1 MTADPDFPLRQI
13 RFALGEGSNLGRAK
27 NVSESYDKFRGRF
40 REPFVTPEKRHEY
53 LKMNDRRQAHLKG
66 TAGWYMRAPVG
77 EGKRTRD
84 SIKPGDLI
92 TLDIDYATPEFMAE
106 LLDGNIL
113 SGVTLFAHTTRSST
127 PEKPRARILIPTKN
141 PLPADRYQAACRIVA
156 QLVDP
161 EMKVVDKVSAR
172 VAQMMYLPTVSSDMA
187 KHYVFYEQPGG
198 LLDWEKVIRLWEKKN
213 GSANDIANLP
223 RFPGE
228 HELREAAEK
237 AEDPLTKDGIVGT
250 FCRAWSI
257 TELVTG
263 KDGEPGPLEDL
274 YEATEWHNGVITR
287 MSYTKGSTSNGAVVY
302 DDKFVY
308 SHHGSD
314 PAQDQLLNAYD
325 LCRYHLHNAA
335 ADDTDDPMGERP
347 SVKAMN
353 KWAAELPAYKRQVVE
368 ERYDLDTMFADDDD
382 TSWID
387 DGTDDEE
394 RDLLG
399 FDHLT
404 AGAQA
409 TADQAE
415 LDEIS
420 ALLGVP
426 VETVVET
433 GPSRYQRM
441 RAAKPPKNWVAT
453 ELELTDDGTIR
464 STLHNVAVI
473 VTNDPRFF
481 RKIAYNE
488 FSNQVVL
495 LSDIKTKSKTIP
507 EVRCTDRERGMLWSD
522 LYDITIRA
530 VIEAPN
536 GRGKPGYGF
545 KVSDRD
551 LVSGVKLAAR
561 NNAFHPIREKI
572 AGWRGTWDGKPRIA
586 TFMQRTVGAEDSV
599 FVSEAFKLMLVA
611 SIARI
616 ETPGHKFDYA
626 TILEGP
632 QGIGKST
639 LIKLLY
645 GEEFF
650 GEIDVDLADR
660 RQVAEQIAGK
670 WALELPELS
679 SLHKADHNNAKHFM
693 RRTDDDVR
701 EAYGRTVSR
710 FPRQCVFWGTTND
723 RTYLRDPTGNR
734 SYWIVKCNTQSIDFR
749 AVLRERDQL
758 WAEAVAIYDEMRA
771 RYPSGTLPLTLSH
784 EAEAEAKRLQEN
796 ARQKEMWENWL
807 ESVLDWIERPVRK
820 EALFADNG
828 WDLDPLGSED
838 VDELVLRAAFTAEQ
852 AFVGALG
859 LREGELTNPTHAAAW
874 AKVSGSLAEL
884 GYAKTKCRVRGKQA
898 RWHIIPGRDTLDL
911 RRGFALSG
919 EAKPTSESR
928 APESLI

>member
-1 MTADPDFPLRQI
+1 MTTDPEFPLRQI
-13 RFALGEGSNLGRAK
+13 RFSIGDGSNLGRAK
-27 NVSESYDKFRGRF
+27 NVSEEYAKVRARF
-40 REPFVTPEKRHEY
+40 AKPLVTPEKRHEY
-53 LKMNDRRQAHLKG
+53 LKMNDKRQAHLKS
-66 TAGWYMRAPVG
+66 TAGWYMRAHVG

-84 SIKPGDLI
+84 SIMPGDLI

-141 PLPADRYQAACRIVA
+141 PLPPDRYQAACRIVA

-172 VAQMMYLPTVSSDMA
+172 VAQMMFFPTVSSDME
-187 KHYVFYEQPGG
+187 KHYVYYEQPGG
-198 LLDWEKVIRLWEKKN
+198 LLDWEKAIRRWERTN

-228 HELREAAEK
+228 HELRESAEK

-250 FCRAWSI
+250 FCRTYSI

-263 KDGEPGPLEDL
+263 KDGEEPLLGEF
-274 YEATEWHNGVITR
+274 YEPTEWHNGVITR

-353 KWAAELPAYKRQVVE
+353 KWAADQPAYKRQIVE
-368 ERYDLDTMFADDDD
+368 EKYDLDTMLADDDD
-382 TSWID
+382 TSWVD
-387 DGTDDEE
+387 DGADEE
-394 RDLLG
+394 HDLLG
-399 FDHLT
+399 FDHVT
-404 AGAQA
+404 AGARA
-409 TADQAE
+409 KADQAE

-420 ALLGVP
+420 DLLGVP
-426 VETVVET
+426 VESVVDV
-433 GPSRYQRM
+433 GPDRYQRM

-464 STLHNVAVI
+464 STLHNVATI

-507 EVRCTDRERGMLWSD
+507 EVRCTDRERGMLWAD
-522 LYDITIRA
+522 LYDLTIRA
-530 VIEAPN
+530 VVEAPN

-551 LVSGVKLAAR
+551 LVGGVKLAAR

-572 AGWRGTWDGKPRIA
+572 AGWRGTWDGVDRIS
-586 TFMQRTVGAEDSV
+586 TFLHRIMGAEASEYA
-599 FVSEAFKLMLVA
+599 SEAFKMMLVA

-626 TILEGP
+626 MIFEGP

-639 LIKLLY
+639 AIKLLY

-679 SLHKADHNNAKHFM
+679 SLHKADHNAAKHFM
-693 RRTDDDVR
+693 RRQDDDVR

-723 RTYLRDPTGNR
+723 QKYLRDPTGNR
-734 SYWIVKCNTQSIDFR
+734 SYWIVKCNVDSIDFK
-749 AVLRERDQL
+749 AILREKDQL
-758 WAEAVAIYDEMRA
+758 WAQAVAIYDEMRA
-771 RYPSGTLPLTLSH
+771 RYPHGDLPLTLTGK
-784 EAEAEAKRLQEN
+784 ALDEAKRLQER
-796 ARQKEMWENWL
+796 ARQKELWETWVEGCLEWL
-807 ESVLDWIERPVRK
+807 DQPVRMGQ
-820 EALFADNG
+820 LFMENG
-828 WDLDPLGSED
+828 WEFDDMD
-838 VDELVLRAAFTAEQ
+838 DTYDQMVTRVAFTQEQ
-852 AFVGALG
+852 FASAVLG
-859 LREGELTNPTHAAAW
+859 LREGGWTNPTQQTAW
-874 AKVSGSLAEL
+874 EKVLSALSGM
-884 GYAKTKCRVRGKQA
+884 GFTRHKTNIRKTQR
-898 RWHIIPGRDTLDL
+898 RWVILPGITPYQRKV
-911 RRGFALSG
+911 GFALSG
-919 EAKPTSESR
+919 EAEPTPESR
-928 APESLI
+928 PPESLI